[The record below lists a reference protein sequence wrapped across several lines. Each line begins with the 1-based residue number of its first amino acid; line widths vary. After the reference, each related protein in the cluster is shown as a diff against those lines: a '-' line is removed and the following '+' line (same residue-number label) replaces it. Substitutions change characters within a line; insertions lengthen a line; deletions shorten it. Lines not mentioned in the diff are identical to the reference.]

1 MNKNKW
7 KSNRGL
13 KIALTVLSFVMAAVV
28 FFSAAAVILI
38 GSLGAY
44 EYSEEECLENHYE
57 RYSRIYAVMAMA
69 NRESSLMQEE
79 LNKTNFRYGI
89 IKDED
94 LGAEGI
100 TDISE
105 VKKISD
111 PASYEY
117 FNFDTMPAAD
127 AIEKEEVRV
136 EEFEIGNG
144 TRYSWDSSLFGYA
157 DTYVV
162 EYTEENAPYVIT
174 EEVPITGY
182 YYNVSDG
189 IFYYETKDEY
199 FRVDE
204 VELFVGNSDMKMRFK
219 FDSGQGAYYNLNRE
233 ECVVKDYYLTFN
245 AFDDFAGKSWE
256 TWNTITL
263 DGVELSHTDIRFV
276 EDENTEFG
284 EFQGKPIADRFYSYS
299 DGSEVLQVRAAEE
312 TEEPAEEKDNGTE
325 RYWVISQ
332 VREPLAKTGIRNNFL
347 EGDLFEQIT
356 YVLNYA
362 YAWRYGAIAVLAISL
377 ILWAVSTVLVL
388 VMAGHKGSY
397 ETAESQAINE
407 KGFAWNDEAG
417 EEDEAG
423 ETEFAGA
430 DEAGAAEDGQRWV
443 DAVKPGFWQ
452 RIPLDVE
459 TILICLLGCVL
470 MAVALEF
477 TYYWMSPWNILPAI
491 ICGAGCYLISF
502 IWLADFVVRIKL
514 GKWWRSM
521 LIYKCLAWIWRKV
534 SGFAKKAVRFFQ
546 ENLSLL
552 WKAIVILGGISI
564 LEGFGILVTG
574 YVPEAE
580 LIIWFLYRGA
590 TLVLI
595 MIGIVQI
602 NKLKE
607 GAKKLADG
615 SLEEKIDT
623 EKMFWEFK
631 EHGDALNSIH
641 DGISLAVEK
650 RMQSEHFR
658 TELITNV
665 SHDIKTPLT
674 SIINYVDLLQK
685 EQIDNEK
692 AKEYLEVLNRQSARL
707 KKLTEDL
714 IEASK
719 ASTGSLPVQFEKL
732 ELGVF
737 LTQTVGEF
745 EEKIAAAGLHV
756 VMHKPETEV
765 FVNADGRHLWRVVEN
780 LVQNI
785 CKYAQPDTRVYID
798 LDDREK
804 EAVISFKNISRY
816 ELNISGDALMER
828 FVRGDASRHTD
839 GSGLGL
845 SIAGSLMELMHG
857 KLEIVVD
864 GDLFKVV
871 LHFPK

>member
-13 KIALTVLSFVMAAVV
+13 KIALTVLSLVMAAVV
-28 FFSAAAVILI
+28 FFGAAAVILI

-44 EYSEEECLENHYE
+44 EYSREECLENHYE
-57 RYSRIYAVMAMA
+57 RYSGIYAVMAMA
-69 NRESSLMQEE
+69 NRESPLMQEE

-89 IKDED
+89 IRDED

-100 TDISE
+100 TEIGE
-105 VKKISD
+105 IKKISD

-117 FNFDTMPAAD
+117 YNFDTMPAAD

-144 TRYSWDSSLFGYA
+144 TRYSWDRSLFGYA
-157 DTYVV
+157 NTYDV
-162 EYTEENAPYVIT
+162 EYTEENASYVVT
-174 EEVPITGY
+174 EEVPIIGY

-189 IFYYETKDEY
+189 IFYYETRDECY
-199 FRVDE
+199 LVDE
-204 VELFVGNSDMKMRFK
+204 VELFVGNSDMKMKFK

-233 ECVVKDYYLTFN
+233 ECVVNDYYLTFN
-245 AFDDFAGKSWE
+245 AFDDLSGKSWE

-276 EDENTEFG
+276 EDENTELG
-284 EFQGKPIADRFYSYS
+284 EFHEKPIADRFYSYS
-299 DGSEVLQVRAAEE
+299 DGSEVLQVRAEE
-312 TEEPAEEKDNGTE
+312 TEESVEAKDNGTE

-332 VREPLAKTGIRNNFL
+332 VREPLVRTGIQDGLL

-356 YVLNYA
+356 SVLNYA
-362 YAWRYGAIAVLAISL
+362 YAWRYGAIAVLVVSL

-388 VMAGHKGSY
+388 IMAGHKGGY
-397 ETAESQAINE
+397 EAAESQAMSE
-407 KGFAWNDEAG
+407 KGFAWSGEAG
-417 EEDEAG
+417 EEDETG
-423 ETEFAGA
+423 ETGFAEVDETGSAGA
-430 DEAGAAEDGQRWV
+430 GQRWV
-443 DAVKPGFWQ
+443 DAVRPGFWQ

-459 TILICLLGCVL
+459 TALIFLLGMGLIVAAAEVTRWL
-470 MAVALEF
+470 SPGNVAL
-477 TYYWMSPWNILPAI
+477 AV
-491 ICGAGCYLISF
+491 ICCVGCYLISF
-502 IWLADFVVRIKL
+502 IWLVDFVVRVKL
-514 GKWWRSM
+514 GKWWRGM

-534 SGFAKKAVRFFQ
+534 SGFVKKAVGFFR

-552 WKAIVILGGISI
+552 WKSVLILGGISL
-564 LEGFGILVTG
+564 LECFGIALTAFS
-574 YVPEAE
+574 PEME
-580 LIIWFLYRGA
+580 LCIWFLYRGS

-595 MIGIVQI
+595 WVGIVQV

-615 SLEEKIDT
+615 DLQEKINT

-631 EHGDALNSIH
+631 KHGDALNSIH

-719 ASTGSLPVQFEKL
+719 ASTGSLPVQLEKL

-745 EEKIAAAGLHV
+745 EEKITAAGLHV
-756 VMHKPETEV
+756 VMHKPEMEV

-845 SIAGSLMELMHG
+845 SIAGSLMELMYG